1 MNAKGEHAMKAIVT
15 VVGKDRVGI
24 IAGVCTALANFNVN
38 VLDISQT
45 VMQGYFTMMMATEVS
60 QCNVPL
66 AELVTKMDETG
77 KEMGLSIRV
86 QREDIFEAMHR
97 I

>member
-1 MNAKGEHAMKAIVT
+1 MKAIVT

-24 IAGVCTALANFNVN
+24 IANVCTSLAAYNVN

-45 VMQGYFTMMMATEVS
+45 VMQGYFTMMMAADVS
-60 QCNVPL
+60 ACNVPL
-66 AELVTKMDETG
+66 AVLCSKMEEIG
-77 KEMGLSIRV
+77 KDMGLSIRV

>member
-1 MNAKGEHAMKAIVT
+1 MKAIVT
-15 VVGKDRVGI
+15 VVGKDQVGI
-24 IAGVCTALANFNVN
+24 IAAVCIKLADYNVN

-45 VMQGYFTMMMATEVS
+45 VMQGYFTMMMVVDVTE
-60 QCNVPL
+60 CNVPL
-66 AELVTKMDETG
+66 AELCDDMEELG
-77 KEMGLSIRV
+77 KEKGLSIRV

>member
-1 MNAKGEHAMKAIVT
+1 MKAIVT
-15 VVGKDRVGI
+15 VVGKDQVGI
-24 IAGVCTALANFNVN
+24 IAAVCVKLAEFNVN

-45 VMQGYFTMMMATEVS
+45 VMQGYFTMMMVVDVAECTI
-60 QCNVPL
+60 PL
-66 AELVTKMDETG
+66 AELVVLMEQMG
-77 KEMGLSIRV
+77 KEKGLSIRL

>member
-1 MNAKGEHAMKAIVT
+1 MKAIVT
-15 VVGKDRVGI
+15 VVGQDRVGI
-24 IAGVCTALANFNVN
+24 IAAVCAKLAEYNVN

-60 QCNVPL
+60 GCNVPL
-66 AELVTKMDETG
+66 GELAQRMDELG
-77 KEMGLSIRV
+77 VQMGLSIRV
-86 QREDIFEAMHR
+86 QREDIFQSMHR

>member
-1 MNAKGEHAMKAIVT
+1 MKAIVT

-24 IAGVCTALANFNVN
+24 IAEVCVQLASYNIN

-45 VMQGYFTMMMATEVS
+45 VMQGYFTMMMAVDVS
-60 QCNVPL
+60 ASDLPL
-66 AELVTKMDETG
+66 AELAKRMEEKG
-77 KEMGLSIRV
+77 KEMNLSIRL

-97 I
+97 V